1 MAARI
6 KYDPET
12 MLPTIKDMALA
23 GKTYDEIAAELGIYR
38 STLSSWRLRY
48 PDLKDALNSW
58 REEADDR
65 VEDSL
70 YRMALTGNSTAAIFW
85 LKNRKPK
92 EWRDKTVT
100 EQEGTVNTRVEVV
113 TGIPAPG
120 DDLT

>member
-1 MAARI
+1 MPAHM
-6 KYDPET
+6 KYDPDT
-12 MLPTIKDMALA
+12 MLPKIKDLALA

-38 STLSSWRLRY
+38 STLSTWRARY
-48 PDLKDALNSW
+48 PDLKDALNVW

-92 EWRDKTVT
+92 DWRDKTVT
-100 EQEGTVNTRVEVV
+100 EQEGTVHTKVEVV
-113 TGIPAPG
+113 TGIPPAG